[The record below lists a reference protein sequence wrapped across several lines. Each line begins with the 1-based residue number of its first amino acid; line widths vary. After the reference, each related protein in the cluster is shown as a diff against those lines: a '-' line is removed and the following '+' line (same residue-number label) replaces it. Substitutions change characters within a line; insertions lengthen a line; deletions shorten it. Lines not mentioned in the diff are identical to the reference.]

1 MLGGDDSKAIFA
13 YSAYWGCSPIYC
25 LCVCVCVFFFFFF
38 NILMMIVQIVK

>member
-13 YSAYWGCSPIYC
+13 YSAYWGCSQIYC
-25 LCVCVCVFFFFFF
+25 MCVCVCVFFFI

>member
-25 LCVCVCVFFFFFF
+25 LCVCVCFFFFFLIF
-38 NILMMIVQIVK
+38 L